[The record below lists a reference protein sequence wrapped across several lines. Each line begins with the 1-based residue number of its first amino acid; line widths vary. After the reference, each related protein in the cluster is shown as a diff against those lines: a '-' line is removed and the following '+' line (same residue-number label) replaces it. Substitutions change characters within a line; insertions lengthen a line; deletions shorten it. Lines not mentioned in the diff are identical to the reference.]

1 MPKTLKQQTGN
12 LGESLA
18 CDYLEKQGF
27 TILARNLHMSRNEL
41 DIIAENDKY
50 IIFVEVKTRSALIVD
65 ESDYGSAGRAVDKA
79 KRKGT
84 VKAAQM
90 YLGSYTGTKQPR
102 IDVIEVYL
110 KDSDSPFPTPT
121 VLKINHIEDAFDA
134 RGRIH

>member
-1 MPKTLKQQTGN
+1 MPQTQKQQTGN

-18 CDYLEKQGF
+18 CDYLTRQGF
-27 TILARNLHMSRNEL
+27 RIVARNVHLSHNEL
-41 DIIAENDKY
+41 DIVAENDNY
-50 IIFVEVKTRSALIVD
+50 IIFVEVKTRSALVPD
-65 ESDYGSAGRAVDKA
+65 ESDFGSAGRAVDKS

-84 VKAAQM
+84 VKAANM
-90 YLGSYTGTKQPR
+90 YLASYRGTKQPR

-121 VLKINHIEDAFDA
+121 LLKINHIENAFDA

>member
-1 MPKTLKQQTGN
+1 MAKTEKQNIGN

-27 TILARNLHMSRNEL
+27 RIIARNRHFSKNEL
-41 DIIAENDKY
+41 DVIAEDEKY
-50 IIFVEVKTRSALIVD
+50 IIFVEVKTRSAIDVD
-65 ESDYGSAGRAVDKA
+65 GSDYGSAGRAVDKA

-90 YLGSYTGTKQPR
+90 YLATYHGAKQPR

-110 KDSDSPFPTPT
+110 KDSDSPIPQPT
-121 VLKINHIEDAFDA
+121 VLKINHIENAFDA

>member
-1 MPKTLKQQTGN
+1 MSQTHKQQTGN

-18 CDYLEKQGF
+18 CDFLEKKGF
-27 TILARNLHMSRNEL
+27 NIIARNVHMSRNEL
-41 DIIAENDKY
+41 DIIAEDKSY
-50 IIFVEVKTRSALIVD
+50 IIFVEVKTRSALDVD
-65 ESDYGSAGRAVDKA
+65 GGDYGSAGRAVNQA

-90 YLGSYTGTKQPR
+90 YLASYRGSKQPR

-110 KDSDSPFPTPT
+110 KNSDSPFPTPT
-121 VLKINHIEDAFDA
+121 VLKINHIENAFDS

>member
-1 MPKTLKQQTGN
+1 MPQTQKQQTGN

-18 CDYLEKQGF
+18 CDFLEKQGY
-27 TILARNLHMSRNEL
+27 TIISRNLHMSRNEL
-41 DIIAENDKY
+41 DIIAENERY
-50 IIFVEVKTRSALIVD
+50 IIFVEVKTRSALIPD

-90 YLGSYTGTKQPR
+90 YLASYRGTKQPR

-110 KDSDSPFPTPT
+110 KDSDTPFPTPT
-121 VLKINHIEDAFDA
+121 LLKINHIENAFDA

>member
-1 MPKTLKQQTGN
+1 MPRTAKQQTGN
-12 LGESLA
+12 LGETLA

-27 TILARNLHMSRNEL
+27 TIIARNVHLSHNEL

-50 IIFVEVKTRSALIVD
+50 IIFVEVKTRSALIPD
-65 ESDYGSAGRAVDKA
+65 ESDYGSAGRAVDKS

-90 YLGSYTGTKQPR
+90 YLGSYRGTKQPR

-110 KDSDSPFPTPT
+110 KSSDSPFPTPT
-121 VLKINHIEDAFDA
+121 VLKINHIENAFDA
-134 RGRIH
+134 KGRIH

>member
-1 MPKTLKQQTGN
+1 MAKTEKQNIGN

-27 TILARNLHMSRNEL
+27 RIIARNRHFSKNEL
-41 DIIAENDKY
+41 DVIAEDDKY
-50 IIFVEVKTRSALIVD
+50 IIFVEVKTRSAIDVD
-65 ESDYGSAGRAVDKA
+65 GSDYGSAGRAVDKA

-90 YLGSYTGTKQPR
+90 YLATYYGAKQPR

-110 KDSDSPFPTPT
+110 KDSDSPIPQPT
-121 VLKINHIEDAFDA
+121 VLKINHIENAFDA

>member
-1 MPKTLKQQTGN
+1 MSQTQKQITGN

-18 CDYLEKQGF
+18 CDFLEKKGF
-27 TILARNLHMSRNEL
+27 RIMARNQHFSRNEL
-41 DIIAENDKY
+41 DIIAENEQY
-50 IIFVEVKTRSALIVD
+50 IIFVEVKTRSALHPD

-90 YLGSYTGTKQPR
+90 YLATYRGAKQPR

-121 VLKINHIEDAFDA
+121 VLKINHIENAFDA

>member
-1 MPKTLKQQTGN
+1 MPKTQKQQTGE

-18 CDYLEKQGF
+18 CDFLEKKGF
-27 TILARNLHMSRNEL
+27 RIIARNRHFSRNEL
-41 DIIAENDKY
+41 DIIAEDDNY
-50 IIFVEVKTRSALIVD
+50 IIFVEVKTRSAIIPSD
-65 ESDYGSAGRAVDKA
+65 SDYGSAGRAVDTA

-90 YLGSYTGTKQPR
+90 YLASYNGGKQPR

-110 KDSDSPFPTPT
+110 AASDSLFPTPT
-121 VLKINHIEDAFDA
+121 LLKINHIENAFDA